1 MNAFFKSAGSVLRR
15 VWVWSLLLVLLSAA
29 LVWWFGPLLAVDDY
43 RFWQGVSARW
53 VTISSLLLLWGIA
66 MVLVGGRRGAQTHR
80 PENPRS
86 EHQSPENQA
95 RHVQQRVDAERRQVR
110 GRFKEVVQALKS
122 AGCYGAKRQR
132 WRNELPWYVLIGEEG
147 SGKTQLLMA
156 NGLLAPLDRLDAA
169 RSGRTPFCEG
179 YFADQAVLLDTPGRY
194 LTQPDAAVDGAG
206 WSTLLHLLRA
216 RCRASPLNGV
226 VVTLS
231 VDSLLAGNTHDLD
244 VLARQV
250 YSRVQEIRQTLHVD
264 VPVTLV
270 LTKVDRL
277 PGFVEFFDGPTGDV
291 ATPVFGEALA
301 GGTQMPEVRQ
311 AFERLLQR
319 LSGELIQRLHQERN
333 VERRGLML
341 DFPLQLAGLGERLC
355 HFIESAFC
363 AHRYQRIQGL
373 RGMYLTSA
381 DAARGRFVP
390 GLFRQVIVAEADFAQ
405 LHSDERR
412 RIRWRQLGAALAATA
427 ILAGATVLWAH
438 SYSLNHQ
445 RLEQLVA
452 LAQPAPP
459 APLETDSNLV
469 ALARLDRLFAATQV
483 FPVEVRRVERLG
495 LYQGKLSAPVL
506 GDAYV
511 HALQQQLLPQVIEL
525 LGTQV
530 RASLG
535 EREQLLDHLRAYLM
549 LTLHER
555 RDSVWLAERVGAAW
569 AVRHAG
575 EVAVQQ
581 RLNQHFA
588 RLLAQPFVASLDDAL
603 VAQARQALRGE
614 SLADVVYRVL
624 REQARSLEPLRLA
637 EGRGLVAS
645 EPPIPGFYTK
655 RFLQYFEAQGP
666 RLVNAIAQ
674 DNWVLGEGTDLSAA
688 DLRRLM
694 LALEQRYFSEYGDVW
709 GNALG
714 QVRLSDTDGLRQDA
728 ERLAR
733 LTSAQSPLV
742 QLLQQVRENT
752 RLLPS
757 NGGLDTLNQVAGP
770 LPLPADSARRTLQ
783 RRFEPLHQLLDEQHN
798 PGTELTQAL
807 RQLDE
812 LHLQLVALHRESS
825 PGQAAFQRVKR
836 RMEGQPDGL
845 GNLRDVAT
853 RLPLPLSAWVEGLAD
868 DSWRHLLDEAYV
880 HVNQRYQ
887 SEVYG
892 VYAKAIRQRYPFN
905 AHASSDVALSDFQEF
920 FKPQGILARFH
931 ETYLRPFVS
940 ADGGRYRLRG
950 LDGRSLP
957 LARSLLP
964 QLSKAQ
970 MIRRSF
976 FNEAQGDLQVRFSL
990 APYSLDQAA
999 SRAVLRM
1006 GDRQLEYRHGPI
1018 VAMHFEWP
1026 VAAEN
1031 GRSSLV
1037 LERGAERPLGLEKNA
1052 GAWSWFRL
1060 LELFQSEPASGRD
1073 GQLLKSDLAG
1083 LRATFLLTS
1092 QRTPSPFPL
1101 GEWRTF
1107 RLPEQL

>member
-1 MNAFFKSAGSVLRR
+1 MNAFFKGAGNVLRR

-29 LVWWFGPLLAVDDY
+29 LVWWCGPLLAVDDY

-53 VTISSLLLLWGIA
+53 VTISSLLLVWGIA
-66 MVLVGGRRGAQTHR
+66 MVVVGGRATAR
-80 PENPRS
+80 PQRQEKP
-86 EHQSPENQA
+86 SPEN
-95 RHVQQRVDAERRQVR
+95 RHTQGPVDAERRQVC
-110 GRFKEVVQALKS
+110 GRFKEIVQALKR

-132 WRNELPWYVLIGEEG
+132 WRNDLPWYVLIGEEG

-156 NGLLAPLDRLDAA
+156 HGLQAPLDRHDAVT
-169 RSGRTPFCEG
+169 SGRTGFCAG
-179 YFADQAVLLDTPGRY
+179 YFADNAVLLDTPGRY

-216 RCRASPLNGV
+216 RCRARPLNGV
-226 VVTLS
+226 VVALS

-250 YSRVQEIRQTLHVD
+250 HSRLQEIRQTLHVD

-277 PGFVEFFDGPTGDV
+277 PGFVEFFDGPAGDV
-291 ATPVFGEALA
+291 ATRVFGEALA

-341 DFPLQLAGLGERLC
+341 DFPQQLAGLGERLC
-355 HFIESAFC
+355 QFIESAFC
-363 AHRYQRIQGL
+363 AHRHQRIQGL
-373 RGMYLTSA
+373 RGLYLTCA
-381 DAARGRFVP
+381 DAARARFVQ
-390 GLFRQVIVAEADFAQ
+390 GVFHQVIVAEADFAG

-412 RIRWRQLGAALAATA
+412 RIRWRQLGVGLAATA
-427 ILAGATVLWAH
+427 ILAGAAVLWTH

-445 RLEQLVA
+445 RLEQLVV
-452 LAQPAPP
+452 LAQPTPP
-459 APLETDSNLV
+459 APPETDSTLLV
-469 ALARLDRLFAATQV
+469 LARLDRLFAATQV
-483 FPVEVRRVERLG
+483 FPAEARLAERAG
-495 LYQGKLSAPVL
+495 LYQGEMSRPVL
-506 GDAYV
+506 EHAYEQ
-511 HALQQQLLPQVIEL
+511 ALQQQLLPQVVAL
-525 LGTQV
+525 LEAQV
-530 RASLG
+530 HGSLG
-535 EREQLLDHLRAYLM
+535 ERERLLDHLRAYLM

-555 RDSVWLAERVGAAW
+555 RDSAWLAERVGAAW
-569 AVRHAG
+569 SERHAG
-575 EVAVQQ
+575 AVAVQQ

-637 EGRGLVAS
+637 EGRGLAAS

-733 LTSAQSPLV
+733 LTSAQSPLLL
-742 QLLQQVRENT
+742 LLQQVRENT

-757 NGGLDTLNQVAGP
+757 NGVLDTLNQVAGQLP

-798 PGTELTQAL
+798 PGAELIQAL

-845 GNLRDVAT
+845 SNLRDVAA

-868 DSWRHLLDEAYV
+868 DSWRHLLEEAYV

-905 AHASSDVALSDFQEF
+905 AHAASDVALNDFQEF
-920 FKPQGILARFH
+920 FKPQGVLARFH
-931 ETYLRPFVS
+931 ESYLRPFVS

-957 LARSLLP
+957 VARSLLE

-970 MIRRSF
+970 LIRRSF
-976 FNEAQGDLQVRFSL
+976 FNEAQGELQVRFSL

-1018 VAMHFEWP
+1018 VAMPFEWP

-1060 LELFQSEPASGRD
+1060 VELFHSEPASGRD
-1073 GQLLKSDLAG
+1073 GLLLKSDLAG
-1083 LRATFLLTS
+1083 LRANFLLTS